1 MIIRWRRAPPA
12 PVPSLSDRLPLA
24 VAWAAVA
31 VVAAGVR
38 SEPLAVA
45 STRTGVAPAA
55 VSARASVEESDEPVT
70 SSSCE
75 RELKLAYSEPA
86 LPGTPK
92 LDAKRPVVLLY
103 AKAEPTVFVRTPL
116 PPAHGSEVAEAY
128 RTLLS
133 TTSSPWS
140 QLERLWS
147 VFSANPELGRAV
159 LLREGYLYAEKPELA
174 FALVDLVAAQQLFSE
189 KQIWIHRGER
199 LLTAERDKAGRY
211 VFVDG
216 PERGQRVKLLLFDR
230 IGTGEPP
237 PPLHRD
243 FRALRAR
250 LGFDRVK
257 IVRIGEHNIIA
268 DLRYGSVWVRS
279 VLRAKGAELSL
290 ACEAPNPEYA
300 PMVKAVRAE
309 HERREKVLGRLRRGI
324 VESISDGLPFDE
336 PLTEYGQQDGKLRRR
351 WHMAYSAGQTSY
363 EFNKDKYEVY
373 NLAGRPLVPQVCV
386 DFIFD
391 TFERASGTW
400 WRPRGEKRERV
411 MGGVDFKTFEDE
423 TMRRATSVID
433 YANQHPEWFEM
444 DTLAENERVPFK
456 LARPFADFLVAQADR
471 FRAGDVVLIRG
482 YAPWDKPWKPKI
494 MHFHSFFVYETDPL
508 TGQPL
513 ALAGNPGR
521 PLLQTWQFEA
531 FRTPERSI
539 WYRIRPKLAWLES
552 ILGARSDV
560 SPVPAPA
567 PLTVELRDRSTAVD

>member
-1 MIIRWRRAPPA
+1 
-12 PVPSLSDRLPLA
+12 
-24 VAWAAVA
+24 VAWAVVA

-38 SEPLAVA
+38 SEPFRAA
-45 STRTGVAPAA
+45 ARGSATTPAA
-55 VSARASVEESDEPVT
+55 LTSRATPDEVDEPVT
-70 SSSCE
+70 STSCE
-75 RELKLAYSEPA
+75 SELKLAYAEPA

-92 LDAKRPVVLLY
+92 LDAKRSVVLLY
-103 AKAEPTVFVRTPL
+103 TKAEPTAFVRAPL
-116 PPAHGSEVAEAY
+116 PPAHGSEVSEAY
-128 RTLLS
+128 RTLLA

-140 QLERLWS
+140 QLQRLWA
-147 VFSANPELGRAV
+147 VFSANPELGRSV
-159 LLREGYLYAEKPELA
+159 LLREGYLYADKPELA
-174 FALVDLVAAQQLFSE
+174 FALVDLVAAQQLFSD
-189 KQIWIHRGER
+189 KQIWIHRGDR
-199 LLTAERDKAGRY
+199 LLTAERDKTGRY
-211 VFVDG
+211 VFADG

-243 FRALRAR
+243 FRSLRVR

-257 IVRIGEHNIIA
+257 LVRMGEHNIIA

-279 VLRAKGAELSL
+279 VLRSRGAQLDL
-290 ACEAPNPEYA
+290 ACEAPNPESA
-300 PMVKAVRAE
+300 AIVKAVRAE
-309 HERREKVLGRLRRGI
+309 HHRQEKVLGRLRRGI
-324 VESISDGLPFDE
+324 VEGIADGLPFDE

-351 WHMAYSAGQTSY
+351 WRTAYDAGYSSY
-363 EFNKDKYEVY
+363 EFNKDRYDVF
-373 NLAGRPLVPQVCV
+373 NVAGRPLVPEVCV
-386 DFIFD
+386 DFVFD

-400 WRPRGEKRERV
+400 WRSRGQKRERV
-411 MGGVDFKTFEDE
+411 IGGVDFKTLDDE

-433 YANQHPEWFEM
+433 YANQHPEWFEV

-456 LARPFADFLVAQADR
+456 LAQPFADFLVSAADR
-471 FRAGDVVLIRG
+471 FKAGDVVLIRG

-539 WYRIRPKLAWLES
+539 WYRIRPKLGWLES
-552 ILGARSDV
+552 IMGDRAEV
-560 SPVPAPA
+560 VPVPAPA
-567 PLTVELRDRSTAVD
+567 PLTVELRDRPATVD

>member
-1 MIIRWRRAPPA
+1 MS
-12 PVPSLSDRLPLA
+12 VPDRLPLA
-24 VAWAAVA
+24 VAWAVVA

-38 SEPLAVA
+38 SEPSQRTA
-45 STRTGVAPAA
+45 SRLPAA
-55 VSARASVEESDEPVT
+55 AAATSRSVSTEELDEPVT
-70 SSSCE
+70 STSCE
-75 RELKLAYSEPA
+75 TELKLAYSEPA

-92 LDAKRPVVLLY
+92 LDAKRSVVLLY
-103 AKAEPTVFVRTPL
+103 TKAEPTAFVRTPL
-116 PPAHGSEVAEAY
+116 PPAHGSEVSEAY
-128 RTLLS
+128 RTLLA
-133 TTSSPWS
+133 TTNSPWS
-140 QLERLWS
+140 QLQRLWT
-147 VFSANPELGRAV
+147 VFSANPELGRSV

-174 FALVDLVAAQQLFSE
+174 FALVDLVAAQQLFSD

-230 IGTGEPP
+230 VGTGEPP
-237 PPLHRD
+237 PALHRD

-257 IVRIGEHNIIA
+257 LVRMGEHNIIA

-279 VLRAKGAELSL
+279 VLRARGAHLEL
-290 ACEAPNPEYA
+290 ACEAPNPENA
-300 PMVKAVRAE
+300 AVVKAVRAE
-309 HERREKVLGRLRRGI
+309 HERQEKMLGRLRRGI
-324 VESISDGLPFDE
+324 VEGISDGLPFDE

-351 WHMAYSAGQTSY
+351 WRTAYDAGFSTY
-363 EFNKDKYEVY
+363 EFNKDKYDVFGVS
-373 NLAGRPLVPQVCV
+373 GRPLVPEVCV

-400 WRPRGEKRERV
+400 WRSRGQKRERV
-411 MGGVDFKTFEDE
+411 IGGVDFKTLDDE

-433 YANQHPEWFEM
+433 YANQHAEWFEM

-456 LARPFADFLVAQADR
+456 LAKPFADFLVTEADR

-494 MHFHSFFVYETDPL
+494 MHFHSFFIYETDPL

-539 WYRIRPKLAWLES
+539 WYRIRPKLGWLES
-552 ILGARSDV
+552 IMGDRADV
-560 SPVPAPA
+560 IPVPAPA
-567 PLTVELRDRSTAVD
+567 PLTVELRDRPVTID